1 MASSSAVTRT
11 PSDSLVRRLKIGFG
25 VVALLLG
32 AIEAWVGRFFM
43 ANDGI
48 QYMDNAAVYWRG
60 DFHNALN
67 GYWSPLYP
75 WLFGALR
82 AIVHSTHEQD
92 FPLIHLLN
100 FFLFAM
106 TLAAFLFFL
115 RSLRPLLPPRS
126 ESGFVLLSGVVFLYC
141 SLGYTA
147 LVIVTPDLLV
157 NFFAFITAGLLI
169 RIVLAEAGARDFVWL
184 GAALG
189 VAYLGKA
196 PFLPIGV
203 LCLFNRSLV
212 QP

>member
-1 MASSSAVTRT
+1 M
-11 PSDSLVRRLKIGFG
+11 VRRLTIGFC

-32 AIEAWVGRFFM
+32 AIEAWVGRFYM
-43 ANDGI
+43 NNAGL
-48 QYMDNAAVYWRG
+48 QYLDNADVYWRG
-60 DFHNALN
+60 DFHNGLN
-67 GYWSPLYP
+67 TLWSPLYS
-75 WLFGALR
+75 WLFGSLS
-82 AIVHSTHEQD
+82 AIVHATREQA
-92 FPLIHLLN
+92 FPLVHLLN
-100 FFLFAM
+100 FFLYAM
-106 TLAAFLFFL
+106 SLASFLFFL
-115 RSLRPLLPPRS
+115 HCLWPLPPARS
-126 ESGFVLLSGVVFLYC
+126 ESGFVLLNGVVFLYC